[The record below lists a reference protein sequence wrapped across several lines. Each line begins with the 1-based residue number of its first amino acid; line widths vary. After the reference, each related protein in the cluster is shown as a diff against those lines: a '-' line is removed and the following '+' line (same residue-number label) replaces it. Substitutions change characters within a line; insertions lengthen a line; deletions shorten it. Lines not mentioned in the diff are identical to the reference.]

1 MSTHLNIDINKSVYL
16 FIVVSVN
23 LGNQTFSHLLLD
35 IVFSCEVII
44 KESTVLYLSHRK
56 YRGSRPRART
66 CQQSFEHSHTPHWM
80 EYTRDHL
87 NMPIISAF
95 STTMYRPIG
104 FLISE
109 ISMYSLHVKN
119 SCFTCI
125 RYL

>member
-1 MSTHLNIDINKSVYL
+1 MQIW
-16 FIVVSVN
+16 
-23 LGNQTFSHLLLD
+23 QTFSHLLD

-44 KESTVLYLSHRK
+44 KESTVLYVSHRK

-66 CQQSFEHSHTPHWM
+66 CQQSFEHSHIPHWM

-109 ISMYSLHVKN
+109 ISMYSLHVKKLMLYVYQIFVGFLCN
-119 SCFTCI
+119 GIKRISPSPSVVDRF
-125 RYL
+125 